1 MKSHLST
8 QEVARMVAVTE
19 TTVKR
24 WADEGKIPCHKTLG
38 GHQKFLLKDI
48 LAFAEHHAYPLMGGT
63 VPPLSK
69 RQGEILEFSV
79 QTKNYHKIAQLFYDE
94 ALQGDK
100 QGLYELLTYLS
111 KNRIA
116 FATLADEVIRPAMVQ
131 IGERWQEGRLEIDQ
145 EHLASNALLEALIRL
160 NAQLHRKPANGLS
173 AVCACAEGDYHEIG
187 LRMLAYALEVE
198 GWNVHYLGA
207 NTPFDTL
214 ASFIKRRTPALTCI
228 SATIVNGNQRAVEG
242 LRVIGQTAK
251 AQRAA
256 YLIGG
261 LFLGEYSN
269 NDLDCDFISAS
280 VNEAVDFVND
290 RFDLKVTPRK
300 QQERA

>member
-1 MKSHLST
+1 MTYLST
-8 QEVARMVAVTE
+8 QEVARMIAVTE

-38 GHQKFLLKDI
+38 GHRKFVLKDI
-48 LAFAEHHAYPLMGGT
+48 LTFAEQHAYPLMGGA

-79 QTKNYHKIAQLFYDE
+79 QTKNYHKIAQLLYDE

-100 QGLYELLTYLS
+100 QGLYELLSYLC

-131 IGERWQEGRLEIDQ
+131 IGERWQEGRLETNQ
-145 EHLASNALLEALIRL
+145 EHLASNALLEGLVRL
-160 NAQLHRKPANGLS
+160 NSQLHRKPANGLS

-187 LRMLAYALEVE
+187 VRMLAYALEAE
-198 GWNVHYLGA
+198 GWNIHYLGA

-214 ASFIKRRTPALTCI
+214 GSFIKKKTPELICV
-228 SATIVNGNQRAVEG
+228 SATIVDGNQRVIGG
-242 LRVIGQTAK
+242 LRNIGTIV
-251 AQRAA
+251 RSRSAA

-261 LFLGEYSN
+261 LFLGKYSN
-269 NDLDCDFISAS
+269 GDLNCDFISAS
-280 VNEAVDFVND
+280 VTDAVDFVKD
-290 RFDLKVTPRK
+290 RFGLSTTQRK
-300 QQERA
+300 RQASE